1 MSYVATSPETGTS
14 LTRSAAMIAVG
25 AGILGLIDFAVL
37 HVLRPDLAPGAHVL
51 SEYAIGYAPLGIAS
65 FALQTISCLG
75 LAVALTGIA
84 TTIGVRIGAALM
96 ALAGI
101 GLGLAIAFPMDPLD
115 TPVGQETFAGMMH
128 GVSAMVGIPS
138 IIAAC
143 LVLAY
148 ALRKRV
154 PWAGVR
160 GWLVGLAH
168 LTWVGLVGM
177 IACMVLLLAMQVTGA
192 GNVVG
197 WFNRLLVVAYS
208 LFVVIAAWPLARGS
222 R

>member
-1 MSYVATSPETGTS
+1 MAYAASASETGRS
-14 LTRSAAMIAVG
+14 FTRGAATLAAS
-25 AGILGLIDFAVL
+25 AGILGLVDFVAL
-37 HVLRPDLAPGAHVL
+37 HFARPDLAPGGHVL

-75 LAVALTGIA
+75 LAAALAGVA
-84 TTIGVRIGAALM
+84 TTIGLRIGAALM
-96 ALAGI
+96 ALAGL

-115 TPVGQETFAGMMH
+115 TPAGQETFAGTMH

-154 PWAGVR
+154 QWAGVR

-168 LTWVGLVGM
+168 LSWIGLASM
-177 IACMVLLLAMQVTGA
+177 IACMILLLAMQVTIA
-192 GNVVG
+192 GDIVG
-197 WFNRLLVVAYS
+197 WGNRLLVVSYS
-208 LFVVIAAWPLARGS
+208 LFVIIAAWPLAKSNR
-222 R
+222 

>member
-1 MSYVATSPETGTS
+1 MSYAATSPETGTS
-14 LTRSAAMIAVG
+14 ISRGAATIAAG
-25 AGILGLIDFAVL
+25 AGILGLVDFVVL
-37 HVLRPDLAPGAHVL
+37 HLVRPDLAPGAHVL

-65 FALQTISCLG
+65 FALQTISCVG

-96 ALAGI
+96 ALAGV

-128 GVSAMVGIPS
+128 GVSAMIGIPS

-148 ALRKRV
+148 ALCKRV

-160 GWLVGLAH
+160 GWLIGLAH

-177 IACMVLLLAMQVTGA
+177 IACMILLLAMQVTVA
-192 GNVVG
+192 GEIVG

-208 LFVVIAAWPLARGS
+208 VFVVVAAWPLARGS

>member
-1 MSYVATSPETGTS
+1 MTYAATSPETGTS
-14 LTRSAAMIAVG
+14 LTRSAATIAAG

-37 HVLRPDLAPGAHVL
+37 HVVRPDLAPGAHVL
-51 SEYAIGYAPLGIAS
+51 SEYAIGFAPLGIAS
-65 FALQTISCLG
+65 FALQTIACLG
-75 LAVALTGIA
+75 LAVALMGVA

-96 ALAGI
+96 ALAGV

-115 TPVGQETFAGMMH
+115 TPVGQETFAGTMH

-148 ALRKRV
+148 ALRKLM
-154 PWAGVR
+154 PWVGVR

-168 LTWVGLVGM
+168 LTLVGLVGM
-177 IACMVLLLAMQVTGA
+177 IACMILLLAMQVTVA
-192 GNVVG
+192 GEIVG

-208 LFVVIAAWPLARGS
+208 LFVVVAAWPLARGN

>member
-1 MSYVATSPETGTS
+1 MSYATTTSATGTS
-14 LTRSAAMIAVG
+14 FARNAAMVAAG
-25 AGILGLIDFAVL
+25 AGILGLIDFITL
-37 HVLRPDLAPGAHVL
+37 HVVRADLAPGAHVL

-65 FALQTISCLG
+65 FALQAIACLG
-75 LAVALTGIA
+75 LALALTAVA

-101 GLGLAIAFPMDPLD
+101 GLGLAVAFPMDPLD
-115 TPVGQETFAGMMH
+115 TPVGQETLAGMMH
-128 GVSAMVGIPS
+128 GVSAMIGIPS
-138 IIAAC
+138 IIAAS

-148 ALRKRV
+148 ALRKRA
-154 PWAGVR
+154 PWAGLK
-160 GWLVGLAH
+160 GWLVGLSH

-177 IACMVLLLAMQVTGA
+177 IACMVLLLAMQVTVA
-192 GNVVG
+192 GEVVG

-208 LFVVIAAWPLARGS
+208 LFVVVAAWPLARGN